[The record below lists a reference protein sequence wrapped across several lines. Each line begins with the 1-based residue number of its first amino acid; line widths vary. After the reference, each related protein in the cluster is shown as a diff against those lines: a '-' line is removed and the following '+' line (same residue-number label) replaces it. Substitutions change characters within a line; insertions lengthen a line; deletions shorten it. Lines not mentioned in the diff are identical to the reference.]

1 MVVRGGSVK
10 GEPKS
15 ETSRRLISLSTNI
28 VCLPHYHLKNQL
40 EMFEALGIPWTEDC
54 YLFYND
60 QCEPTIPTQQPCVQ
74 TLRDESGFSG
84 RAAA

>member
-60 QCEPTIPTQQPCVQ
+60 QCEPTIPTQ
-74 TLRDESGFSG
+74 
-84 RAAA
+84 